1 MKVSSWIWSTFH
13 CVVVSLVLYAVT
25 ATIACLLQGTF
36 VGKIEALKQTSRG
49 GCVWVCT
56 FEDEPANTHKII
68 RETTEALSAN
78 DRVRSEKMFFV
89 PLARAADIAH
99 KLAVEFGF
107 TNAYPSPLCVRAAVL
122 LAVLRDMGEHDAL
135 VLIRSRVWIK
145 KDLNLLVTEPLTS
158 SGSLALFKDPKTG
171 QFQTDFMVA
180 TKNDFTTRVAKEFFT
195 ALVHANMVGA
205 ASVQA
210 DRVFNSIVNDMATFS
225 HLNVK
230 RAVSAASGSEFAS
243 LDVSASIED
252 NQEVHERT
260 RTGILPLPQTSSH
273 FLSDARDRGGLAY
286 MWLGFKEWAQA
297 RLFGSVVAI

>member
-13 CVVVSLVLYAVT
+13 CVVVSFVLYMVT
-25 ATIACLLQGTF
+25 ATLACVLQGTF
-36 VGKIEALKQTSRG
+36 VGKIEALKQTRQG

-89 PLARAADIAH
+89 PLARAAEIAH

-145 KDLNLLVTEPLTS
+145 KDLNLLVTESLTS

-180 TKNDFTTRVAKEFFT
+180 TKNDFTIRVAREFFT
-195 ALVHANMVGA
+195 ALVHANVVGA
-205 ASVQA
+205 VTVQA

-230 RAVSAASGSEFAS
+230 RAVSAASGEFAS
-243 LDVSASIED
+243 QEVSASLED
-252 NQEVHERT
+252 NQEVQDRA
-260 RTGILPLPQTSSH
+260 RTGILPLPQNSSR

-297 RLFGSVVAI
+297 RLFGTVVAI